1 MKTKITKLDRRY
13 SGNEYFKYSLPGPG
27 NEYFNYMAVVKGFSG
42 GVNAI
47 DHFRNLRQWCWET
60 FGPSCELSEYTILA
74 SNDKPVNERWC
85 WVNETPYRCPR
96 ILIKNEEDR
105 NWFVLRWG

>member
-1 MKTKITKLDRRY
+1 MTLKLNHRPDRDRW
-13 SGNEYFKYSLPGPG
+13 EIHFSLTDTARLW
-27 NEYFNYMAVVKGFSG
+27 NKVWK
-42 GVNAI
+42 
-47 DHFRNLRQWCWET
+47 WCWET

-74 SNDKPVNERWC
+74 VNDKPVNERWC
-85 WVNETPYRCPR
+85 WHSPNSYRGGR